1 MGLRTFIGGVHP
13 YEGKELS
20 ADKPMQVMFPGK
32 ELVFPL
38 SQHIGAP
45 AKPIVA
51 KGDQVLV
58 GQRIAEAGGFISAH
72 VLSSVS
78 GTVKGIEPRRVAN
91 GSILQSIIVENDG
104 EYTHDYSFN
113 RRKCLLCMKLCS

>member
-45 AKPIVA
+45 ATALVK
-51 KGDQVLV
+51 KGDTVEAHSIRFTAEKMD
-58 GQRIAEAGGFISAH
+58 GRRIDKIKVVIRG
-72 VLSSVS
+72 
-78 GTVKGIEPRRVAN
+78 KGSQNE
-91 GSILQSIIVENDG
+91 
-104 EYTHDYSFN
+104 
-113 RRKCLLCMKLCS
+113 